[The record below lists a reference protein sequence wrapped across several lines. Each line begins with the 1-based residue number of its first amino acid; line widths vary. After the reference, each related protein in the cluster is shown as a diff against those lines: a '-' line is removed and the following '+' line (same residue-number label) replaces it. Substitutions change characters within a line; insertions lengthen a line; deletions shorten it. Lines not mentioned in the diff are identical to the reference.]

1 MTTSALNQIL
11 SLKPSAPKAL
21 PCGTKINIGNKHRF
35 MNRVKDIIGEDLYPA
50 FSGLVLYSFKDRM
63 ELGVKG
69 LPNTSKKLVK
79 MGVFTINESETHL
92 LMHSEIEK
100 VIKQLESI
108 DEEGMK
114 ALESASKKHK

>member
-1 MTTSALNQIL
+1 MTTSALSQIL
-11 SLKPSAPKAL
+11 NLKPSAPKKL

-35 MNRVKDIIGEDLYPA
+35 MSTVEKIIGSDLYPA
-50 FSGLVLYSFKDRM
+50 FSGLVLYSFKARM

-79 MGVFTINESETHL
+79 MGIFTINESETHL

-100 VIKQLESI
+100 IIKQLELI

-114 ALESASKKHK
+114 ALESVAKKQK